1 MIAIQHGSGSVVVVS
16 CLLAALAILLAVPTL
31 TFLLETIATIALPQ
45 PARPSF
51 QARPRGRI
59 AALVPA
65 HNESA
70 SVLPTLADIRKQ
82 LQEHDRLVVVADNCN
97 DDTAAVAAAAGA
109 EVVSRL
115 DPERRGKG
123 YALDF
128 GLTHLAADP
137 PEIVV
142 IIDADCRLADRA
154 IEELASACTAT
165 HRPVQA
171 LYLMRPPSRSPI
183 NYAVAQFAW
192 RIKNWI
198 RPLGLRALGLPC
210 QLVGTG
216 MAFPWD
222 VINKA
227 NIADGAIV
235 EDLKL
240 GLELAQLGHPPVF
253 CPTARVDSEFSASET
268 GARTQRARWEH
279 GHLGIIATVPRLLW
293 RALTQRNWPLLALAL
308 DVAVPPLA
316 LLVLLTLA
324 VTALSGLA
332 AVVGYSPAALFIS
345 AADLAMLT
353 LAVLAVWSRHGR
365 DLLPMA
371 RLFSLV
377 SFVVGKL
384 PLYFYSLFRRQRT
397 WIRTERDQSKERLK

>member
-1 MIAIQHGSGSVVVVS
+1 VVFVS
-16 CLLAALAILLAVPTL
+16 CFLAALAILLAVPTL
-31 TFLLETIATIALPQ
+31 TFLLETIAAIALPQ
-45 PARPSF
+45 PTKARG
-51 QARPRGRI
+51 QDRPRGRI

-70 SVLPTLADIRKQ
+70 SVLPTLADIKKQ
-82 LQEHDRLVVVADNCN
+82 LQKRDRLVVVADNCN

-109 EVVSRL
+109 EVVVRH

-128 GLTHLAADP
+128 GLTCLTADP
-137 PEIVV
+137 PEIVI

-154 IEELASACTAT
+154 IEELASACAAT

-171 LYLMRPPSRSPI
+171 LYLMRPPSRTLI

-222 VINKA
+222 VISKA

-253 CPTARVDSEFSASET
+253 CPTAKVDSEFSASVT
-268 GARTQRARWEH
+268 GARTQRTRWEH
-279 GHLGIIATVPRLLW
+279 GHMGIIATVPRLLW
-293 RALTQRNWPLLALAL
+293 RALTQRNWQLLALTL

-324 VTALSGLA
+324 VTALAGFA
-332 AVVGYSPAALFIS
+332 AVMGFSLAALFIS
-345 AADLAMLT
+345 AADLAMLAF
-353 LAVLAVWSRHGR
+353 AVLVVWLRHGR
-365 DLLPMA
+365 DLLPAA
-371 RLFSLV
+371 RLLSLI
-377 SFVVGKL
+377 SFVIGKL
-384 PLYFYSLFRRQRT
+384 PLYFQSLFRRQST